1 MNSNHSFEWLNSFP
15 VHGHT
20 TLYVF
25 SIHFEFCVLFSVI
38 KNVAKNIFV
47 HESFHIYKYN
57 YRIFLAVEWIC
68 ILIWIQYCLIAL
80 QTQSTFL
87 PTVFD
92 NVCFHMLFTTLGFLK
107 LKTLPIW
114 SDVILSTIT
123 CVYWGT

>member
-87 PTVFD
+87 PSWNLPRTINILCD
-92 NVCFHMLFTTLGFLK
+92 IMLNICCLTNIRFRSLL
-107 LKTLPIW
+107 
-114 SDVILSTIT
+114 
-123 CVYWGT
+123 